1 MEFDRGLEFDAIRMA
16 LTDPEGFSTLIH
28 AKDFELSGDEMK
40 SIRAQAEII
49 RQADVIVLNEV
60 DWGINRTLFRNVGA
74 ELADALRMNY
84 AYGVEFVEVDPVTMG
99 LDQTRVILEVRD
111 AYAGSGG
118 KQQAAARLSQV
129 MTPAPGRYLG
139 LHGTAILSRYL
150 PENVRL
156 VPFRAQGYDWYAGRR
171 KRTPPQRVE
180 SRFVQMFFDEQIIR
194 QTRCG
199 GRMML
204 LTDLVDPDL
213 PSGRVTL
220 VATHLEDMTSPAHR
234 RQQMHELLE
243 AVGDINHPV
252 IVAGDMNTTTHEGGD
267 PVSIVRAIKK
277 DAGTGVGKVERG
289 AEEFVRKATPL
300 GWAYGLAEQ
309 FAGMVPKLDDPTKRS
324 VPFFLDNGEAEFFG
338 ALEQFQF
345 QDGARFDFRGDPRR
359 AAHGKSG
366 TLANSNERAEKGF
379 VPTYEL
385 NRSYGALASYKL
397 DWIFVRPAQLTAPRD
412 TAQPY
417 RFSPHFGRT
426 LRALN
431 HAIPGRISDHN
442 PITAD
447 LPLDEPPSG

>member
-1 MEFDRGLEFDAIRMA
+1 
-16 LTDPEGFSTLIH
+16 
-28 AKDFELSGDEMK
+28 
-40 SIRAQAEII
+40 
-49 RQADVIVLNEV
+49 
-60 DWGINRTLFRNVGA
+60 
-74 ELADALRMNY
+74 
-84 AYGVEFVEVDPVTMG
+84 
-99 LDQTRVILEVRD
+99 
-111 AYAGSGG
+111 
-118 KQQAAARLSQV
+118 
-129 MTPAPGRYLG
+129 
-139 LHGTAILSRYL
+139 
-150 PENVRL
+150 
-156 VPFRAQGYDWYAGRR
+156 
-171 KRTPPQRVE
+171 
-180 SRFVQMFFDEQIIR
+180 
-194 QTRCG
+194 
-199 GRMML
+199 
-204 LTDLVDPDL
+204 
-213 PSGRVTL
+213 
-220 VATHLEDMTSPAHR
+220 
-234 RQQMHELLE
+234 
-243 AVGDINHPV
+243 
-252 IVAGDMNTTTHEGGD
+252 
-267 PVSIVRAIKK
+267 
-277 DAGTGVGKVERG
+277 
-289 AEEFVRKATPL
+289 
-300 GWAYGLAEQ
+300 
-309 FAGMVPKLDDPTKRS
+309 MVPKLDDPTKRS